1 MSASALA
8 LLHDLDP
15 QESGPIFPHRKGWFM
30 SIPVTKE
37 VWKALG
43 IPRFRPHDL
52 RATVASGMDAL
63 GIHKEHISR
72 VLNHAEGGTTA
83 GYIRHDHMDQKRRAL
98 EASAA
103 HLTAVVE
110 GREKASGVV
119 DFTAAKAGRD

>member
-1 MSASALA
+1 M
-8 LLHDLDP
+8 
-15 QESGPIFPHRKGWFM
+15 
-30 SIPVTKE
+30 TKE

-98 EASAA
+98 EAWAA

-119 DFTAAKAGRD
+119 DFTAVKAGRD

>member
-1 MSASALA
+1 
-8 LLHDLDP
+8 
-15 QESGPIFPHRKGWFM
+15 M

-52 RATVASGMDAL
+52 RATVSTGMDAL

-72 VLNHAEGGTTA
+72 VLNHMEGDVTA
-83 GYIRHDHMDQKRRAL
+83 GYIRHDKLEQKRRAL
-98 EASAA
+98 DAWGN